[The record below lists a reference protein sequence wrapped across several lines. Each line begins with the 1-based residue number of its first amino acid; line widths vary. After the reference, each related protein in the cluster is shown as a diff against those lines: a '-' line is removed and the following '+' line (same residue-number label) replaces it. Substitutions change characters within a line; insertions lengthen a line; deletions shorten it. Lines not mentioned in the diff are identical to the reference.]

1 MLVYSAE
8 EEEEFFD
15 QIDQVYVLAESDQT
29 EEAEALLLE
38 IESGIPDPK
47 ENCSVGAIMLDSIY
61 AFYEQIGQLEK
72 ALPYF
77 LKETA
82 YLQEKMQTEEVKNI
96 VHFITVGN
104 IYYTLQDL
112 DQARVYFKI
121 AFDLGKKKVFAD
133 SHPDFLF
140 IALAADEDFE
150 DFKRNFVP
158 AEEGA
163 DDEEELTDE
172 QQDLMDEYCEK
183 GNAEMDE
190 ENYAAAAEWFKKAYA
205 VLPEP
210 KEDWEA
216 TGYITASLGDALF
229 SEGKFAEAKEQLLI
243 AYEFYSAEENNPFVL
258 LRLGEACFELGDEQ
272 MALEFL
278 LKAYQLE
285 GAQLFDDDKKY
296 LKFLKKHHD
305 L

>member
-8 EEEEFFD
+8 EEEAFFD
-15 QIDQVYVLAESDQT
+15 QIDQVYVLAESEQT
-29 EEAEALLLE
+29 EAAEELLLE
-38 IESGIPDPK
+38 IENGIPDPK
-47 ENCSVGAIMLDSIY
+47 EYCSVGAIMLDSIY
-61 AFYEQIGQLEK
+61 AFYEQTGQPEK

-77 LKETA
+77 LKETDF
-82 YLQEKMQTEEVKNI
+82 LQDKMKTEEVKNI
-96 VHFITVGN
+96 VHFITTGN

-121 AFDLGKKKVFAD
+121 AYELGKKKVFAD

-140 IALAADEDFE
+140 IALASDEDFE

-158 AEEGA
+158 AGEADEEG
-163 DDEEELTDE
+163 DELTDE
-172 QQDLMDEYCEK
+172 QQDLMDDYCEK

-190 ENYAAAAEWFKKAYA
+190 DNYAAAAEWFTKAYA

-216 TGYITASLGDALF
+216 SGYITASLGDALF
-229 SEGKFAEAKEQLLI
+229 SDGKYAEAKEQLLI
-243 AYEFYSAEENNPFVL
+243 ANDFYSGEESNPFVL
-258 LRLGEACFELGDEQ
+258 LRLGEACYELGDEKT
-272 MALEFL
+272 ALEFL

-285 GAQLFDDDKKY
+285 GAELFEDDKKY
-296 LKFLKKHHD
+296 LTFLKKHHS